1 MARITAFINRK
12 GGVGKSTLT
21 VNTAATTAEVLGQS
35 PADDPDY
42 VVAISSDPQGS
53 ATWWSEQVGDE
64 LPFSFVQTKTR
75 KDLGFFPELKKSKK
89 IKHAFIDTPGWMDL
103 PEDDLEQAGDP
114 FGKSAAA
121 DAMRA
126 VLSVADDIIVP
137 IEPEPLGFMP
147 TRDTIE
153 QVVKPLGKPYW
164 VVINNW
170 DPETAK
176 RTWTT
181 PRHTSSAMGGTS
193 PRPWSATTKS
203 IRVRRSKDSL
213 SPVTR
218 RTASRWKPART
229 STSWLWR
236 SVLEGRAADEQADEF
251 HHSAEPGPCYRRR
264 QW

>member
-170 DPETAK
+170 DPRDGKADLDDTEAYVLGNGWNLAK
-176 RTWTT
+176 TVV
-181 PRHTSSAMGGTS
+181 RHYKIHTRAAVEGL
-193 PRPWSATTKS
+193 
-203 IRVRRSKDSL
+203 V
-213 SPVTR
+213 VTR
-218 RTASRWKPART
+218 YKKNRVAMEAREDFYK
-229 STSWLWR
+229 LA
-236 SVLEGRAADEQADEF
+236 LEIGAGRK
-251 HHSAEPGPCYRRR
+251 GR
-264 QW
+264 

>member
-21 VNTAATTAEVLGQS
+21 VNTAATTAEVLGES

-42 VVAISSDPQGS
+42 VVAVSSDPQGS
-53 ATWWSEQVGDE
+53 ATWWAERVGND

-103 PEDDLEQAGDP
+103 PEDELEQAGDP
-114 FGKSAAA
+114 FGTSAAA

-126 VLSVADDIIVP
+126 VLDVADDIIVP
-137 IEPEPLGFMP
+137 IEPEPLGFIP

-164 VVINNW
+164 VVVNNW
-170 DPETAK
+170 DPRDGTADRDDTQAYVLGNGWNLAK
-176 RTWTT
+176 TVI
-181 PRHTSSAMGGTS
+181 RHYKIHTRAAVEGL
-193 PRPWSATTKS
+193 
-203 IRVRRSKDSL
+203 V
-213 SPVTR
+213 VTR
-218 RTASRWKPART
+218 YKKNRVAMEAREDFYK
-229 STSWLWR
+229 LA
-236 SVLEGRAADEQADEF
+236 LEIGAGKKGR
-251 HHSAEPGPCYRRR
+251 
-264 QW
+264 